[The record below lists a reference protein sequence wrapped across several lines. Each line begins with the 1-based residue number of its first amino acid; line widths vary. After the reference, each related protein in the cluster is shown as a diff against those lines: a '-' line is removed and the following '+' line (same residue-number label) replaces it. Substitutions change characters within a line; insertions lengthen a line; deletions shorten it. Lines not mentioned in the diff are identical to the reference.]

1 MRDKEI
7 STVTRTSR
15 SRVITAAA
23 AFLAAV
29 PALAG
34 CGVGFDANTIKPY
47 APTEATAVTSRGI
60 TISQAFLLG
69 PEPGG
74 QLAPGENTPLYMA
87 ITNTN
92 EGTDTLVGATTEDGI
107 GKVKIESPI
116 QLPQNTLVHTRDE
129 SGGPS
134 RVVIEK
140 LYRVLTGGEYVTVN
154 LQFNNAGVVPISVPV
169 IPRSREFATF
179 PPAPASESGE
189 ETATP
194 SPAPTESQEALPED
208 SEAEAAESGTDAAEP
223 EATDTE
229 SEATDA
235 EQQHAEEHS
244 EEH

>member
-1 MRDKEI
+1 M
-7 STVTRTSR
+7 TRTSR

-47 APTEATAVTSRGI
+47 APTEATAVTSKGI
-60 TISQAFLLG
+60 AISQAFLLG

-74 QLAPGENTPLYMA
+74 QLAPGENAPLYMA

-92 EGTDTLVGATTEDGI
+92 EGTDTLVGATTEGDI

-116 QLPQNTLVHTRDE
+116 QLPQNTLVHTRGE
-129 SGGPS
+129 SGGPA

-179 PPAPASESGE
+179 PPAPASAEE

-194 SPAPTESQEALPED
+194 SPTGSEEAP
-208 SEAEAAESGTDAAEP
+208 SEEP
-223 EATDTE
+223 EA
-229 SEATDA
+229 EATDA
-235 EQQHAEEHS
+235 EATETETTDSEQHAEEHEEHAEEHS